1 MLEQNQKLNN
11 LFNSSAFRKRILA
24 VNVDEAHCIYQWGD
38 EFRKSYNR
46 LSHLHARLP
55 QHVPTFACSATLTP
69 AMYLNITERLGF
81 RSDPVVIRL
90 SNNRPNIF
98 LNIREM
104 KHPTSSYRDLK
115 PLVPPSAKSI
125 YLERWYILTSET
137 SICIW
142 VTWLRNNTLSYLDRE
157 RLKTPENISDHT
169 SISNTMA
176 NIHRLPTSN
185 PIRARNTKRER
196 FTILSVGQPLLYVQ
210 QRRQVW

>member
-46 LSHLHARLP
+46 LSHLRARLP
-55 QHVPTFACSATLTP
+55 QHVPIFACSATLIP
-69 AMYLNITERLGF
+69 VMYLNITERLGF

-104 KHPTSSYRDLK
+104 KHPGWRQSPTPKVMSGNQ
-115 PLVPPSAKSI
+115 PSI
-125 YLERWYILTSET
+125 EY
-137 SICIW
+137 
-142 VTWLRNNTLSYLDRE
+142 
-157 RLKTPENISDHT
+157 
-169 SISNTMA
+169 
-176 NIHRLPTSN
+176 
-185 PIRARNTKRER
+185 
-196 FTILSVGQPLLYVQ
+196 
-210 QRRQVW
+210 